1 MQDKF
6 NIDDQFRDMA
16 WAEMAKTLD
25 QEMPQ
30 KKKKRFAFY
39 WLAAAGF
46 AALLAAFLFLPANNV
61 DIQSQKIESIQD
73 KNENLVRKKDNT
85 HRSTIASETANVE
98 TNQIAP
104 TKIKEFKTIT
114 SNKNKK
120 AQSNIVLKNETKLIQ
135 NIAFSNES
143 VLNIPEGNTDKVEPS
158 FNTIEPA
165 AQKIESKQQ
174 SLNEVTNSLSIAAQ
188 KKNQNSSKIKV
199 DKLPILTD
207 YVNMQSTELDSPQFM
222 FLSKISDVTIK
233 SEIEKKWSFGF
244 RANAFA
250 NNDFDKIQEFTLG
263 TLISY
268 HHSDKLDFYTG
279 LGYTRRR
286 IKSKNSSPA
295 FDSSAIEMVETSF
308 PDSTGSFDP
317 NGSTIDPNAS
327 TANMSN
333 EANGLTQFNE
343 VNQYLD
349 IPVGLRY
356 KLNKKLIANLG
367 IGSFILLNNSISELN
382 RRIVPYA
389 NTGIGYAFN
398 KHIELGLNYRISAS
412 VFKSLINDGR
422 FASVPIAADLAPINS
437 IPKEISNHHTL
448 GISIKYHL

>member
-85 HRSTIASETANVE
+85 HRSTIASEIANVE

-104 TKIKEFKTIT
+104 TKIKEFKTST

-286 IKSKNSSPA
+286 IKSNNSSSA
-295 FDSSAIEMVETSF
+295 FDSNAIEMDDTS
-308 PDSTGSFDP
+308 DP
-317 NGSTIDPNAS
+317 NSTSTNGNGSS

-398 KHIELGLNYRISAS
+398 KHIEVSLNYRISAS

-422 FASVPIAADLAPINS
+422 FANVPIAADLAPINS